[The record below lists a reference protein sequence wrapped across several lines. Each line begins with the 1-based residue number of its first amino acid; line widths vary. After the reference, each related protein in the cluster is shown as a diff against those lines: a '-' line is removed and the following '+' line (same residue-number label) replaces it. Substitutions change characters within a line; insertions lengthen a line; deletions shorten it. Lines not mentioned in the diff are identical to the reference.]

1 MYIDTGSTV
10 NLTCIVHGL
19 NEPPTSIAWT
29 HNGYVS
35 YLLWGHLHILPSSPA
50 AGRWSHS
57 HSSPPPPFTKL
68 DLLSIRQKNAPLKG
82 NHLLI
87 PFYVLSSQKKGNKL
101 RLTSGW
107 SECYHRKEW
116 HHHFLSSDSAS
127 PTRRFREIHLQVEW
141 LFHYSKATFR
151 SGGSFPSLS
160 DESFRKGLVLDVHWK
175 A

>member
-35 YLLWGHLHILPSSPA
+35 YLLWGRLHILSFPL
-50 AGRWSHS
+50 AGHWSHS
-57 HSSPPPPFTKL
+57 HSPPPPFTKL
-68 DLLSIRQKNAPLKG
+68 DLLSLRQKKAPLKG
-82 NHLLI
+82 NHFLI
-87 PFYVLSSQKKGNKL
+87 PFYVLSFPEKKGNKL

-151 SGGSFPSLS
+151 KRGGSFARRWKLS
-160 DESFRKGLVLDVHWK
+160 QGTRRRCTLK